1 MYTMQIK
8 RINAT
13 RARNEFFNLLK
24 ESVLEKQTFIIEKGE
39 IPMVYMVPVSEIG
52 LDRNLNY
59 GSNDMMQLLKRLKRF
74 RSSMKMTS
82 DSVKLLREAR
92 RYGK

>member
-1 MYTMQIK
+1 MQIRK
-8 RINAT
+8 INAT
-13 RARNEFFNLLK
+13 KARNDFFNLLK

-39 IPMVYMVPVSEIG
+39 IPMAYLVPVSEME
-52 LDRNLNY
+52 LNQSLNY
-59 GSNDMMQLLKRLKRF
+59 GNEAMRQLLKRLKRF
-74 RSSMKMTS
+74 RSSMKVTS